1 MIFPPM
7 VEETMLEFAENLLHD
22 IRSLR
27 HDTEQLVISGSMKN
41 MEQYSRMMGRLEGI
55 RIIEEAIQSRLKR
68 SNEDF

>member
-1 MIFPPM
+1 
-7 VEETMLEFAENLLHD
+7 MLEFAENLLHD

-55 RIIEEAIQSRLKR
+55 RLIEEAIQTRLKR